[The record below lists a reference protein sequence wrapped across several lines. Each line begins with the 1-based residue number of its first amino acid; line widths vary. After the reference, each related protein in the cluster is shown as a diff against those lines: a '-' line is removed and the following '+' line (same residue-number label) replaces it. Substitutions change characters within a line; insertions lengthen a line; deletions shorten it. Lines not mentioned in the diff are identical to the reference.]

1 MLELWDEEP
10 KKSKTKTAVPASS
23 RVSKTTAVRV
33 ATRGTLPPSD
43 WTLPHEFPRLS
54 GVVGLDLET
63 RDPSLKL
70 RGPGWAT
77 GDGEVVGVALAWGN
91 GERGYWPIRHESGGN
106 LDVDMVLGF
115 VGELIA
121 DSSVTI
127 VGHNLLYDLGWLR
140 REGHTHKAKL
150 VDTFLAASLLD
161 EYRTSYSLDAVSK
174 TYLGT
179 GKDESLLEKSC
190 KAWGLNGKDDLWRLP
205 PTHVGPYA
213 EVDASQA
220 LALWRTL
227 EPLLKGE
234 ELDGVFSLE
243 TRLLPLLLE
252 MRWRGVRVDLERAE
266 NGREVLLAKEEEI
279 LRWLEQKAGKS
290 VDIWAADSIASA
302 CDSLGILYERTA
314 TDRPSFRQDWLTS
327 HEHPFCKALVKAR
340 SLNKTRTTFLEG
352 YILGMNTNGRI
363 HAQFNQ
369 LRSDASGTVSG
380 RFSSSNPNLQN
391 LPARDDSMGPWIRS
405 LLLPEEGQLWSA
417 CDYSQ
422 QEPRL
427 TVHYAA
433 LSRAP
438 GAEKAVDAY
447 RNDPTT
453 DYHQLVADLT
463 GLPRKQAKALNLGMI
478 YGMGGAKLCSS
489 LGLPTKIITTRS
501 GQVREIAGEEGETIL
516 QQYHERMPFVKALQE
531 DVTRRAENRGFI
543 RTLLGRRCRFGK
555 EGKDFAYKA
564 LNRLIQG
571 SAADQSKAAMLSLWE
586 DHQICPLVIVHDE
599 IGVSVSSETEAKKV
613 AHVMET
619 AVDLL
624 VPSKVD
630 VAIGETWGTAKE

>member
-1 MLELWDEEP
+1 M
-10 KKSKTKTAVPASS
+10 
-23 RVSKTTAVRV
+23 
-33 ATRGTLPPSD
+33 
-43 WTLPHEFPRLS
+43 PHEFPRLS

-63 RDPSLKL
+63 RDPNIKL

-77 GDGEVVGVALAWGN
+77 GDGEVVGISLAWGN
-91 GERGYWPIRHESGGN
+91 GESGYWPIRHEPGGN
-106 LDVDMVLGF
+106 LDPDIVLAF
-115 VGELIA
+115 IGELIA
-121 DSSVTI
+121 DASITL
-127 VGHNLLYDLGWLR
+127 VGHNLLYDMGWLR
-140 REGHTHKAKL
+140 REGYQHKAKL

-161 EYRTSYSLDAVSK
+161 EYRASYSLDAVAK
-174 TYLGT
+174 TYLGE

-190 KAWGLNGKDDLWRLP
+190 KAWGLSGKGDLWRLP

-213 EVDASQA
+213 EADARQT
-220 LALWRTL
+220 LALWRAL
-227 EPLLKGE
+227 EPLLKSE
-234 ELDGVFSLE
+234 ELEGIFDIES
-243 TRLLPLLLE
+243 RLLPLLLE

-266 NGREVLLAKEEEI
+266 SGQKVLLGKEEEL
-279 LRWLEQKAGKS
+279 LRWLEQKAGKT

-302 CDSLGILYERTA
+302 CDSLGVAYERT
-314 TDRPSFRQDWLTS
+314 TTGRPSFRQEWLVS

-340 SLNKTRTTFLEG
+340 SVNKTRTTFLEG
-352 YILGMNTNGRI
+352 YVLGMSTNGRI

-369 LRSDASGTVSG
+369 LRSDDSGTVSG

-391 LPARDDSMGPWIRS
+391 LPARDDSLGPWIRS
-405 LLLPEEGQLWSA
+405 LLLPEEGQLWAA

-433 LSRAP
+433 LSRAT

-489 LGLPTKIITTRS
+489 LGLPTKMITTKS
-501 GQVREIAGEEGETIL
+501 GAPREVAGEEGDAIL
-516 QQYHERMPFVKALQE
+516 EQYHQRMPFVKALQE
-531 DVTRRAENRGFI
+531 DVTRRAGSRGFI
-543 RTLLGRRCRFGK
+543 RTLLGRRCRFGTG
-555 EGKDFAYKA
+555 GKDFAYKA

-571 SAADQSKAAMLSLWE
+571 SAADQSKAAMLALWE
-586 DHQICPLVIVHDE
+586 EHQVCPLVIVHDE
-599 IGVSVSSETEAKKV
+599 MGVSVSDEKAANHV
-613 AHVMET
+613 ARVMET
-619 AVDLL
+619 AVELL

-630 VAIGETWGTAKE
+630 VAIGDSWGTAKE